1 MDKASREKLQTQLKI
16 KKGELVA
23 RLERITNNVRQ
34 GLASDSE
41 ERAKQLE
48 DSEVV
53 DALGNEAREEL
64 GKIST
69 VFDRL
74 DKGIYGTCSACDG
87 PIGEAR
93 LRAYPYAIEC
103 IDCAELDEEIRAHAR

>member
-1 MDKASREKLQTQLKI
+1 MDKASREDLQDKLQI

-23 RLERITNNVRQ
+23 RLERITSNVRR
-34 GLASDSE
+34 GLATDSE

-64 GKIST
+64 GKIAT
-69 VFDRL
+69 VLDL
-74 DKGIYGTCSACDG
+74 IDKGTYGTCSACDG

-93 LRAYPYAIEC
+93 LMAYPYAIEC
-103 IDCAELDEEIRAHAR
+103 IECAELDEKIRAHAR